1 MKMWVSMLRSGMS
14 VRLQS
19 PTWCCEQLSP
29 ALSRLQVLQRCALSS
44 RGSQWPCEA
53 WLPPLHSPQWQE
65 LSYLLQSLG
74 QLLLQVLFSLL
85 FLQTL
90 QNQKPNGRFPG
101 REGNKQQNPATSRA
115 DQLAWASG
123 SNRGQEAG
131 GKFPILLKL
140 LAARD
145 LRRVNCL
152 NTARLRAVTC
162 KPPLRLFWR
171 KYSGLISHKCGD
183 SPKDVNWKV
192 LSCQLSKHHPQAG
205 THRFLPLILGT
216 SVSHTE
222 SLPLPALNTSSSLA
236 WT

>member
-1 MKMWVSMLRSGMS
+1 MRS
-14 VRLQS
+14 L
-19 PTWCCEQLSP
+19 
-29 ALSRLQVLQRCALSS
+29 AA
-44 RGSQWPCEA
+44 
-53 WLPPLHSPQWQE
+53 PPLHSPQWQE
-65 LSYLLQSLG
+65 LSYLLQSLD

-90 QNQKPNGRFPG
+90 QNQKQNGRFPG

-115 DQLAWASG
+115 DQLTWASG
-123 SNRGQEAG
+123 SNRGHQAG

-171 KYSGLISHKCGD
+171 NYPELISHKCGD
-183 SPKDVNWKV
+183 SLKDVNWKI
-192 LSCQLSKHHPQAG
+192 LSCQLSKHQPQAG

-216 SVSHTE
+216 SISRTE
-222 SLPLPALNTSSSLA
+222 PLPLPALMAPPPLPELRLYFLQHPLDRVPSTSSLP
-236 WT
+236 